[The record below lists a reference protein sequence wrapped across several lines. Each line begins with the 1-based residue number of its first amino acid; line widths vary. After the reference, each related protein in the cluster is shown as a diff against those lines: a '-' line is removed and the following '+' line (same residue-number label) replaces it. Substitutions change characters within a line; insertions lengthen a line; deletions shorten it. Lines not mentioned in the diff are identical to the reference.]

1 MGVGHPL
8 VLLLVLAVLGTRAA
22 PAPEDC
28 PKLTKALTKADLQR
42 VSGDW
47 VLVWSQ
53 GTSDNA
59 TEAELW
65 KKLMSTHAE
74 FRLHS
79 DTIVYRERNLFSENL
94 CISFNANM
102 SLSSENQQE
111 FTITSHSMEENGV
124 VTLLNDNATMKFYET
139 CADCLS
145 SEYIGD
151 MGHYLM
157 IYRRDGLHQKAEEL
171 KAAQVYGQEMAGCLG
186 FPLDK
191 EPFIYDGVADFCHRK
206 AAKPEA

>member
-1 MGVGHPL
+1 MGVGQPL

-53 GTSDNA
+53 DTAENGTDVD
-59 TEAELW
+59 LW
-65 KKLMSTHAE
+65 KKLLTTYTE

-79 DTIVYRERNLFSENL
+79 DILTSTDRNLFPENL
-94 CISFNANM
+94 CKSVNANM
-102 SLSSENQQE
+102 SLTSENQDE
-111 FTITSHSMEENGV
+111 FPITSHNMEENGV
-124 VTLLNDNATMKFYET
+124 VTLLKDNGTMKFYET
-139 CADCLS
+139 CADCLTID
-145 SEYIGD
+145 YNDIWGRI
-151 MGHYLM
+151 LM

-171 KAAQVYGQEMAGCLG
+171 KAAQVYAQEMAGCLG